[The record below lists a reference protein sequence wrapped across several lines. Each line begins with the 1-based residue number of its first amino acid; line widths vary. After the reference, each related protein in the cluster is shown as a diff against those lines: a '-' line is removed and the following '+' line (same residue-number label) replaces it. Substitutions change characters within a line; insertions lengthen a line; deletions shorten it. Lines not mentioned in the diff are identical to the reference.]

1 MAIAFSPEG
10 EGRLQDLLRRYP
22 EPQAALIP
30 VLHLA
35 IREFGWLSR
44 EAMEYVATRLGVPS
58 AQVLNTAT
66 FYTLLRKRPIGR
78 HHIQV
83 CVNVAC
89 YLKGADRLVEHL
101 RGRLGID
108 LGGVTPDGLFSLE
121 GVQCLAAC
129 GTAPAIQVN
138 DDYFEDMTIEKL
150 DALLDRLLG
159 TVGGPSAAGGEA

>member
-10 EGRLQDLLRRYP
+10 EGHFQDLLRRYP
-22 EPQAALIP
+22 ERQAALIP

-44 EAMEYVATRLGVPS
+44 DAMEYVAARLGVPE

-66 FYTLLRKRPIGR
+66 FYTLLRKRPVGR
-78 HHIQV
+78 HHLQV

-101 RGRLGID
+101 RRRLGID

-138 DDYFEDMTIEKL
+138 DDYFEDVTIEKL
-150 DALLDRLLG
+150 DALLDRLAA
-159 TVGGPSAAGGEA
+159 TAPAAGGDA